1 MFENLRDRLSE
12 VFKRMAGRGALR
24 EEDVDAALREVRVAL
39 LEADVNFKVVREFI
53 RRVKEAAV
61 GQEVWK
67 SLTPDQQVIQIV
79 HGELVRLLGG
89 ERRELS
95 PAPKPPTVI
104 LLCGLQGTGKTTHAG
119 KLALHLKKRGR
130 HPVLVA
136 ADLQRP
142 AAVKQLHVVG
152 ESVGVP
158 VFSRETQNPVEV
170 VEAALAHARSV
181 GHDFVLLDTAGRLHV
196 DEALMDELRRVRD
209 AAQPRH
215 TVLVVDAMTGQE
227 AVSVAERF
235 HNALSIDGIILTKM
249 DGDARGGAALS
260 AVSVTGRPI
269 LFVGTG
275 EKMDALEPFHPDRVA
290 SRILGMGDVLTLIEK
305 AQETISAERAAEI
318 ERKLRKA
325 EFTLEDFRVQIGEMR
340 KMGPLQSLVE
350 MIPGLSRVKG
360 LRDEMDE
367 AQVDRVEAIISSMT
381 PGERRDPSI
390 LNGSRKRR
398 VARGSGTSVQDVNR
412 LLKQFDDTKRMMRQL
427 ESAGRRMRK
436 GGGFPFPG
444 GPGQGGTH
452 G

>member
-1 MFENLRDRLSE
+1 MFENLRDRLSD
-12 VFKRMAGRGALR
+12 VFKLMAGKGALR
-24 EEDVDAALREVRVAL
+24 EEDVDAALRGVRVAL
-39 LEADVNFKVVREFI
+39 LEADVNFKVVREFV

-89 ERRELS
+89 QHHELA
-95 PAPKPPTVI
+95 PASKPPTVI

-119 KLALHLKKRGR
+119 KLALYLKKRGR
-130 HPVLVA
+130 QPLLVA

-152 ESVGVP
+152 EGIGVP
-158 VFSRETQNPVEV
+158 VFSRDTKDAVEV
-170 VEAALAHARSV
+170 VDAALAQAKAM
-181 GHDFVLLDTAGRLHV
+181 GNDFVLLDTAGRLHI

-209 AAQPRH
+209 VTQPH
-215 TVLVVDAMTGQE
+215 YTVLVVDAMTGQE
-227 AVSVAERF
+227 AVNVADQF
-235 HNALSIDGIILTKM
+235 HNALSIDGIVLTKM

-260 AVSVTGRPI
+260 ATSVTGRPI
-269 LFVGTG
+269 LFIGTG

-305 AQETISAERAAEI
+305 AQEAITAERAAEL

-325 EFTLEDFRVQIGEMR
+325 DFTLEDFRQQIGEMR
-340 KMGPLQSLVE
+340 KMGPLQGLID
-350 MIPGLSRVKG
+350 MIPGLSKVKG
-360 LRDEMDE
+360 IREEMDE
-367 AQVDRVEAIISSMT
+367 TQVDRVEAIINSMT
-381 PGERRDPSI
+381 PGERRDPSV
-390 LNGSRKRR
+390 LNSSRKRR

-412 LLKQFDDTKRMMRQL
+412 LLKQFDETKRMMKQL

-436 GGGFPFPG
+436 SGGFPFPG
-444 GPGQGGTH
+444 GPG
-452 G
+452 